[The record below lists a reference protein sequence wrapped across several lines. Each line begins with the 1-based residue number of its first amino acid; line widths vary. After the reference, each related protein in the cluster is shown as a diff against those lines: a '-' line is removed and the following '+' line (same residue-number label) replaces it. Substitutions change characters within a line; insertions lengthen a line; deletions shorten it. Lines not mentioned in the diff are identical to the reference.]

1 MRNKSNLDA
10 QTRFLRFL
18 GLCRR
23 AAKTVHGT
31 PLVCEALAKKRPPY
45 LVILSS
51 GASDATQKK
60 IVNKCK
66 FYNVPLLTVDIET
79 DVLAH
84 AVGKTGDL
92 AVIAIADEGFARELC
107 KIYAERKESPVGDE
121 G

>member
-1 MRNKSNLDA
+1 MRNKNHLDDK
-10 QTRFLRFL
+10 TRFLRFL

-23 AAKTVHGT
+23 AAKTIHGT
-31 PLVCEALAKKRPPY
+31 TLVCEALSKRRPPY
-45 LVILSS
+45 LVILSG

-66 FYNVPLLTVDIET
+66 FYNVPLLIVDIET
-79 DVLAH
+79 DALAQ
-84 AVGKTGDL
+84 AVGKASEL
-92 AVIAIADEGFARELC
+92 AAIGVADEGFARELC